1 VHDDA
6 AKIAKVRADGW
17 SLTLASVDRWKSAL
31 DGLACGMDR
40 VVGDYLKL
48 VYGRPPW

>member
-31 DGLACGMDR
+31 DGLACGMDL